1 MSIKHS
7 LLTVRTRVQLGFVL
21 MALGLAIIWGQGYL
35 GIDKQ
40 AAHLEFL
47 TGRALETVEAS
58 GQGAQGI
65 QTGMLAVEKILQ
77 GYHLDQQSAELER
90 GQQLAEQAIDKLS
103 QSGLIRAES
112 VTELKQLKASYE
124 QGLEQAL
131 SDFKSFGK
139 ARYQFNENVDA
150 VLDLE
155 YQLKQ
160 LDYKSVAKSD
170 FDDIFGGSEADVGNF
185 GLSEAQHGFLAS
197 LLYTSRLVDRSEEL
211 STAQLLIEQS
221 LAEQQAGVTRMG
233 KADIFKQGVGG
244 KWGERSYFD
253 VYTSLYEVHTD
264 LTAKLIAAS
273 TRFHRSHDNYIK
285 TAEGLLERLDSFHAE
300 SLTAV
305 NGEVAMVQSDAASVS
320 DVMFVVLIM
329 GLVFGVLACALI
341 LRSVLGPLAEL
352 KQRVCEVVSGN
363 GDLTTRINMRP
374 GDEIADLAAEFD
386 RLLDEVHTLVSE
398 VGSHSHSMAEAV
410 EVMNETADVTG
421 AKVSQQRNQTDQM
434 AAAIEQMFH
443 TGKDIAANTADAA
456 RSASSAQVK
465 SQECEEKVATAI
477 DTINAL
483 SAEITEAASVI
494 GSLEHDVSDI
504 ISALDVIVGIAE
516 QTNLLALNAAIEAA
530 RAGEQGR
537 GFAVVADEVRNL
549 AGRTQESAEQIQT
562 IIDRLK
568 TSSQSA
574 VDVME
579 RSDEQ
584 SKSTV
589 SQSEEVRVVLN
600 EISQTIVHIND
611 INNLVATA
619 AVQQSSVA
627 DEMSGNVRDIVEIAH
642 ATSEGMVQTSTKS
655 DQVLEENQALAN
667 LVGRYKV

>member
-1 MSIKHS
+1 MSMKGARLS
-7 LLTVRTRVQLGFVL
+7 VRARVQLGFVL
-21 MALGLAIIWGQGYL
+21 MGLGLAIIWGQGYL
-35 GIDKQ
+35 GIAKQ
-40 AAHLEFL
+40 TDHVEFL
-47 TGRALETVEAS
+47 TGHVLETVDAS
-58 GQGAQGI
+58 GQGSKGI
-65 QTGMLAVEKILQ
+65 QAAMLAVEKILQ
-77 GYHLDQQSAELER
+77 GYHLDKQTQALEN
-90 GQQLAEQAIDKLS
+90 GQALANDAIKTLS
-103 QSGLIRAES
+103 QSGLIKAES
-112 VTELKQLKASYE
+112 VTELQQLRATYE
-124 QGLEQAL
+124 QALAATL
-131 SDFKSFGK
+131 SDFKSFGS

-150 VLDLE
+150 VLSLE

-160 LDYKSVAKSD
+160 LDFKAATKSD
-170 FDDIFGGSEADVGNF
+170 LDDIFGAPAVDAGNL
-185 GLSEAQHGFLAS
+185 GLSDAQHGFLAS

-221 LAEQQAGVTRMG
+221 LAEQQAGITRMG
-233 KADIFKQGVGG
+233 KADIFKQGAGG
-244 KWGERSYFD
+244 KWGERTYLD

-264 LTAKLIAAS
+264 LSAKLIAAS
-273 TRFHRSHDNYIK
+273 ARFHASHDAYIK
-285 TAEGLLERLDSFHAE
+285 IAESLLERLESFHVE
-300 SLTAV
+300 SLAGV
-305 NGEVAMVQSDAASVS
+305 NQEVAEVQSDAQSATSQ
-320 DVMFVVLIM
+320 MFIVLVI
-329 GLVFGVLACALI
+329 GLVFGVVACTMI
-341 LRSVLGPLAEL
+341 LRSVLIPLKKL
-352 KQRVCEVVSGN
+352 KQRVCEVVSGD
-363 GDLTTRINMRP
+363 GDLTERINMRS
-374 GDEIADLAAEFD
+374 GDEIAELADEFD

-398 VGSHSHSMAEAV
+398 VGRHSHSMAEAV
-410 EVMNETADVTG
+410 EVMHETAELTG
-421 AKVSQQRNQTDQM
+421 DKVNQQRNQTDQM

-443 TGKDIAANTADAA
+443 TGKDIAANTTDAA
-456 RSASSAQVK
+456 QSASSAQVK
-465 SQECEEKVATAI
+465 SEECEEKVATAI

-483 SAEITEAASVI
+483 SAEITEAATVI

-627 DEMSGNVRDIVEIAH
+627 DEMSGNVRDIVNIAH

-655 DQVLEENQALAN
+655 DQVLEENRALAN